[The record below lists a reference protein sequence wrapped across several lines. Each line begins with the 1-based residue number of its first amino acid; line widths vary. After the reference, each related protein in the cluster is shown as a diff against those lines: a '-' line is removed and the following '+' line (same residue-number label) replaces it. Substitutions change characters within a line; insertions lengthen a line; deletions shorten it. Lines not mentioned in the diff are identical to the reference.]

1 MGDWNYETGEGC
13 GLVRVRNTA
22 SKHREL
28 RRRSLL
34 VLYPNLC
41 MKVWHAHCFHGERG
55 ARAEC
60 DCTVCTQLQCIM
72 SNNVVVV
79 SKSDAGVDMKGLGF
93 KL

>member
-1 MGDWNYETGEGC
+1 MPQKKNVAKTIKKWLKNSVSHEPQGLRGKWETGTTK
-13 GLVRVRNTA
+13 L
-22 SKHREL
+22 
-28 RRRSLL
+28 
-34 VLYPNLC
+34 
-41 MKVWHAHCFHGERG
+41 G

-60 DCTVCTQLQCIM
+60 DRTVCTQLQCIM

>member
-1 MGDWNYETGEGC
+1 VSNAEKAASREGPSQVA
-13 GLVRVRNTA
+13 GG
-22 SKHREL
+22 HRQFWPG
-28 RRRSLL
+28 RMANVHKR
-34 VLYPNLC
+34 

>member
-1 MGDWNYETGEGC
+1 MSECLFHCCACVTIRISVSH
-13 GLVRVRNTA
+13 VRMANVHKR
-22 SKHREL
+22 
-28 RRRSLL
+28 
-34 VLYPNLC
+34 

>member
-1 MGDWNYETGEGC
+1 MSEYATEEECGKNDQKVAQEQCFTWLRGKWETGTTK
-13 GLVRVRNTA
+13 L
-22 SKHREL
+22 
-28 RRRSLL
+28 
-34 VLYPNLC
+34 
-41 MKVWHAHCFHGERG
+41 G